1 MWQYQ
6 FNLKVIECNALT
18 EAKLIS
24 ALNEE
29 NLSHFS
35 KTYVPS
41 RLLLGPGPSNAHPEV
56 LNALSLNPIGHLDEA
71 YISLMSDV
79 QKLLRYTWQCNNRL
93 TLPMSGTGSAAMEA
107 SIANF
112 IEEGEKIL
120 IAKKGYFGDRLVDMS
135 TRYKADVSVIE
146 KTLGESFSYE

>member
-1 MWQYQ
+1 M
-6 FNLKVIECNALT
+6 T

-56 LNALSLNPIGHLDEA
+56 LSALSLNPIGHLDEA

-79 QKLLRYTWQCNNRL
+79 QQLLRYTWQCNNRL

-107 SIANF
+107 SGTIDISDA
-112 IEEGEKIL
+112 L
-120 IAKKGYFGDRLVDMS
+120 IAFQPLIDEPSNARPSVNAVSYTHLTLPTILLV
-135 TRYKADVSVIE
+135 
-146 KTLGESFSYE
+146 